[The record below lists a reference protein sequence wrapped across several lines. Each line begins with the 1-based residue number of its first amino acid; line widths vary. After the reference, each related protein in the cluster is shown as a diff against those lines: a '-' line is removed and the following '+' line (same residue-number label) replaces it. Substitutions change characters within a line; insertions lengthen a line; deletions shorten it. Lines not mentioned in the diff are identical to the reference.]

1 MLFRKLFRL
10 LVLGGV
16 MVGSATGCGSAAQG
30 QAADDKKPDSRD
42 GGSPDDGG
50 TVFHEIRSCLYP
62 TRERPA
68 VTNFIIGLGGRD
80 ISIADCTKMLELTEQ
95 AARDEGLD
103 GAVTWLG
110 LRE

>member
-50 TVFHEIRSCLYP
+50 SAKAQDSDAGT
-62 TRERPA
+62 A
-68 VTNFIIGLGGRD
+68 ADAGG
-80 ISIADCTKMLELTEQ
+80 
-95 AARDEGLD
+95 GVV
-103 GAVTWLG
+103 GW
-110 LRE
+110 